1 MKPEQAN
8 TPLGQCV
15 PANQFEKNGKGL
27 CFTNFCCLCEVFLSL
42 EYPYCNRSDTADFL
56 LLDIIK
62 LDIMLYIKLYI
73 VYCYV
78 YSKNF
83 KKRAISVSVT

>member
-1 MKPEQAN
+1 M
-8 TPLGQCV
+8 
-15 PANQFEKNGKGL
+15 
-27 CFTNFCCLCEVFLSL
+27 L